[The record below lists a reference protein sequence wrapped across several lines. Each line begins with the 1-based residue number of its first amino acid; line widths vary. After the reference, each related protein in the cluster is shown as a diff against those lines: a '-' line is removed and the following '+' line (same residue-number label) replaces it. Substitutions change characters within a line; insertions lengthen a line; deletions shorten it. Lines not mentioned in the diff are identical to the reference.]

1 MFFTTFEVFLGIF
14 GRFCLVLAVRGQSYL
29 FLVLYC
35 PRKQNLVRFTAI
47 QRGDITARPR
57 IPDCACNEGH
67 IHNSQHK
74 EEEFHQRVTY

>member
-1 MFFTTFEVFLGIF
+1 MFFTTFEVFLVFF
-14 GRFCLVLAVRGQSYL
+14 GGLYLVLAVRGQSYL
-29 FLVLYC
+29 FFRLFCL
-35 PRKQNLVRFTAI
+35 RKQNLVRFIAI
-47 QRGDITARPR
+47 QRGYITARPR